1 MPTILALLGALFV
14 IPILIRLA
22 AQLFVRTVVVK
33 TAESIG
39 RQAVDQQPDHVH
51 LTRRGPQV
59 WSDAERAGALSNPLL
74 ATGFEDAGTYAIDE
88 LPNVYVRL
96 LVNPHHSITAA
107 IYEHPRAGQ
116 WLELTSRYVDG
127 TWASFSTLKATGLK
141 PRPGHLSV
149 NAPGLEPAALLE
161 RALSER
167 PQKALQIVNTGEA
180 VSRFEDGYAQ
190 SIAWRK
196 SRGVSAAEVVQVAS
210 QRKAA

>member
-1 MPTILALLGALFV
+1 MKTILALLGALFV
-14 IPILIRLA
+14 IPILIRLG

-39 RQAVDQQPDHVH
+39 RQAVDQQPDHIH

-59 WSDAERAGALSNPLL
+59 WANAGRAEALANPLL

-88 LPNVYVRL
+88 MPNIYVRL
-96 LVNPHHSITAA
+96 LVDANHSITAA

-127 TWASFSTLKATGLK
+127 TSASFNTLKATGLQH
-141 PRPGHLSV
+141 RPGHQSV

-161 RALSER
+161 RSLSER
-167 PQKALQIVNTGEA
+167 PQKALVKVNSGEV

-190 SIAWRK
+190 GIAWRK
-196 SRGVSAAEVVQVAS
+196 RRGVSAAEVVQVAS